1 MYPKVVPI
9 PGNIELVQNSGIQ
22 FIDFDVM
29 LDWNIDDKHNILKI
43 LEKGKF
49 YNKDNQLGFFAP
61 NYPVSGNQIEF
72 EDVNAEEGKSSV
84 TDNECTIIKLS
95 DSLKLFDGAWFP
107 LPFFR
112 DECSKDNLGPTNWV
126 RARIVKVDDPVAISQ
141 YRKKH
146 QESLNGADRKY
157 ESVVNKNSY
166 NYDDSNNYQLAE
178 RETNATT
185 DYSKYEL
192 KEGEEYYR
200 VVLAFDTKTY
210 DRDVDLNYFAPTS
223 MDTENGRLFRLSYK
237 DSKCINFVNAKA
249 AEGREPWVDL
259 WLKNIFSDLYKER
272 IKNNINQVELNK
284 KIENDKEHQ
293 AHYYNLLMF
302 LGFIIDVKPVKFLPN
317 SIKTATTG
325 NSVID
330 VSLILDIGNAR
341 SCGIL
346 VEDDNSVTA
355 ADDSFKG
362 VYPLV
367 IRDLNAP
374 ERVYDQAFSSQIEF
388 SPANFEYNNLSDNS
402 GRVDA
407 FSWPS
412 LVRVGNE
419 ANNLAALKVGNEG
432 MTGLVSPK
440 RYLWSTDRLQNTRWD
455 FNPYSY
461 QIKSDGLKQKQREAA
476 GRYRAHINSMGR
488 YFASNGKA
496 IFALTDEDYDR
507 DNTKSLYSYNSTT
520 TFMIVEILLH
530 ALTQMNS
537 YALRNRS
544 SYSTTP
550 RRLKAIILTTPPCMA
565 IEEKEL
571 YRSCVYQAIGIL
583 WKSLGFDKTSP
594 SEFSYITAS
603 NMLNK
608 IASGE
613 TLPQINP
620 PMPEV
625 HMDWDE
631 AESGQVVYV
640 YNESVK
646 TFAGHSNTFIKYLR
660 RPMVSQRIG
669 EKLKDADGKE
679 LYSARI
685 ASLDIGGGTTDLVIK
700 DYTFKKDVPYTSDD
714 IVPVD
719 IYKDG
724 FKIAGDDVI
733 HDIIKQCILPR
744 LAVPFA
750 KNNIPYKPIFDRLVG
765 DSTTEDSS
773 TAVLR
778 TQFTQQILVKIAYRL
793 MFHMEHLDPYA
804 HSAIVM
810 GTVADFIFGK
820 EVNENLPHNVE
831 RPEPYKLPSKEV
843 LDYVDMVIGETFDN
857 FSIMNFKLKFD
868 IAKINRT
875 ILEGSK
881 FDICR
886 VLNKLGEVLT
896 TFDVDLLLL
905 TGRSSKIPAIR
916 SFFLQRLSLPS
927 SRIVSMHDYRCES
940 WYPFLQ
946 GGEVIGDP
954 KTTAAVGAL
963 ISYLRFNHNKF
974 TNFRFKSMPSLKGN
988 RARFVG
994 ILDNKSHI
1002 SEEAVLYTYESAE
1015 SQAHKTSKDVE
1026 NYDAKFKR
1034 YQGKDDA
1041 FQAPL
1046 ALDLGYR
1053 LLDDTD
1059 FEASP
1064 LYIIEAYNSVDDN
1077 KEIKKAINLRY
1088 DSIDRKEVLGLI
1100 DSLSLNAERKKVI
1113 KEEALKL
1120 LNELE
1125 SGTQDNLDNFKAYL
1139 ENEFNSKIQAQ
1150 VSAEMGPVPTLEN
1163 TQVEEVKKWG
1173 FKVDQEATQAARQA
1187 EYEKQVAQ
1195 YHEAYQARCQ
1205 ALFNQNYQQ
1214 CVEEPYAQHEQNA
1227 GNADSKLYDLLDNS
1241 IDENLNEARKK
1252 IAKELATLSDL
1263 LKKRVKFDIT
1273 LKVVNGS
1280 NSPYPVP
1287 FIAKN
1292 CPDIRPVETFELE
1305 SVYGNDGHNYAH
1317 MFRMYLKTVTG
1328 ERIKYFMN
1336 SGSIDIEGLNPRNMI
1351 QSKLRPNMQQ
1361 QLFNAA
1367 HASKWAASWIE
1378 RNKVFESDLQDKSAQ
1393 MQLELDQSVLALNA
1407 AVNNVAN
1414 RPTIAAFGA
1423 SQAGKSY
1430 LISKMA
1436 AGDESILK
1444 THWDDFEI
1452 DFIKHANPQGKDSE
1466 ATGFA
1471 TRFTHKVAQ
1480 APEGYPVELKIFHEM
1495 DLAMIL
1501 VNSFFEEIGQNDVA
1515 FTQDEQAYINHL
1527 NSLQGY
1533 VDTKART
1540 QYLAMDKQS
1549 LSALGDDN
1557 PANSLDFAH
1566 AFKAEKVQGRKITVG
1581 NTVEY
1586 NYIQVEEVTAFADY
1600 VASHSKAKI
1609 GSYNAMPKFWALLR
1623 DTLPFM
1629 TLEGRVQALKIF
1641 WKDLAAF
1648 NQLYR
1653 LLASELLK
1661 FKGYTKIF
1669 AAKEAFV
1676 SYNQNNGEHA
1686 QQLMQRAGGTIMHI
1700 TQLGKMF
1707 NEQEQIPC
1715 ALVSANLGFN
1725 GVYDI
1730 DEKINV
1736 GISILA
1742 ALSLEL
1748 CFVLENH
1755 GELDDFD
1762 ILDLPGARTRKF
1774 HKFSDQ
1780 AVGESESLVHD
1791 GDDDST
1797 DFFRRGK
1804 VAYLFEYYSNNNAID
1819 QLVFCVGVAKQQEV
1833 DEAFNILTTWVDRN
1847 IGADAK
1853 SRAAKDHSSLT
1864 IVLSRFD
1871 ELLNNSCENLMNGM
1885 PIDLDAAKQNA
1896 FERLIKF
1903 NWFKEW
1909 IPGQPFN
1916 SIFLSRK
1923 PNLGKSIVP
1932 WLEFDDN
1939 KKEIGISSNMSGYI
1953 ESSRRALL
1961 GEEIFNKYILNFE
1974 QALEN
1979 VLTLNDGGVSKI
1991 VAAVKKNA
1999 LSQADRESLQSVKPV
2014 KLMQH
2019 VMSELGPFATRDS
2032 AVALEKAK
2040 KASKE
2045 LAYGLLQ
2052 CNALSPCF
2060 DLLRSLLELPEDS
2073 LVDIY
2078 SQNFTTGS
2086 NAQRF
2091 VQFVCMEYQENLST
2105 LWRKDNTYLSNIA
2118 DNVVKAYRKQLPAF
2132 EVDPNQKNYFPLCFN
2147 DVENRFKTL
2156 DELKA
2161 DIISLFNKLY
2171 IEVGKAFNSSVV
2183 NLKSY
2188 MVQVLLDQENTSEGF
2203 KDSVK
2208 SQVQL
2213 LSFILSDFNLYLGA
2227 NLLPSNEDKKAL
2239 EALKNSKLNEQ
2250 SASVAPASAAAPA
2263 APAINLISDSLD
2275 DLDDF
2280 DDDNDF
2286 TVRGATPKS
2295 AAAPAPAKKALNIP
2309 VGNINPSEFAMHVAQ
2324 KGGVLGYEEGPVN
2337 SFVQKDNYVV
2347 MDANKSDHNV
2357 FRHEYAVDE
2366 TGILPHLNET
2376 SRNFEFNLVSDY
2388 AATLMYMMC
2397 QVNVL
2402 SENRYKFTSDENLL
2416 LCRILS
2422 TMEAV

>member
-29 LDWNIDDKHNILKI
+29 LDWHINDSHNILKI
-43 LEKGKF
+43 LDKVKF
-49 YNKDNQLGFFAP
+49 YNKDNQLGFLAP
-61 NYPVSGNQIEF
+61 KYPLSDTQIEY
-72 EDVNAEEGKSSV
+72 EDVNPDKDGNSV
-84 TDNECTIIKLS
+84 NVNECNLSYKLS
-95 DSLKLFDGAWFP
+95 ESLKLFDGVWFP

-112 DECSKDNLGPTNWV
+112 DECTKDNLGPTNWA

-146 QESLNGADRKY
+146 KESLNGADRKY
-157 ESVVNKNSY
+157 DSVTNN
-166 NYDDSNNYQLAE
+166 NGFNNDDSNEYKLAI
-178 RETNATT
+178 RESNANN
-185 DYSKYEL
+185 DNSDGNL
-192 KEGEEYYR
+192 KDGEEYYR

-237 DSKCINFVNAKA
+237 DSNCINFVNAKA

-272 IKNNINQVELNK
+272 IKNNINQGELNK
-284 KIENDKEHQ
+284 KIEDKKEHQ

-302 LGFIIDVKPVKFLPN
+302 LGFIIDVKPVKFIPN

-520 TFMIVEILLH
+520 TFMIIEILLH

-550 RRLKAIILTTPPCMA
+550 RRLKAIILTTPPCMS

-583 WKSLGFDKTSP
+583 WKSLGFDRTSP

-660 RPMVSQRIG
+660 RPMVNQRIG

-700 DYTFKKDVPYTSDD
+700 DYTFKKDVPYISDD

-765 DSTTEDSS
+765 DSNTEDSS

-804 HSAIVM
+804 HSTIVM

-820 EVNENLPHNVE
+820 ENNNSLPKNVK

-843 LDYVDMVIGETFDN
+843 LDYVDMVIGETFEN

-963 ISYLRFNHNKF
+963 ISYLRFTHNKF
-974 TNFRFKSMPSLKGN
+974 TNFRFKSIPSIKGN

-1015 SQAHKTSKDVE
+1015 SQANQDSKDVE
-1026 NYDAKFKR
+1026 NYEAKFMR
-1034 YQGKDDA
+1034 YQGKNDASKKNNDDS

-1088 DSIDRKEVLGLI
+1088 NSLERKEVLGLI
-1100 DSLSLNAERKKVI
+1100 NSLSLNAERKQVI

-1120 LNELE
+1120 LGALE
-1125 SGTQDNLDNFKAYL
+1125 GDTQDNLDNYKAYL
-1139 ENEFNSKIQAQ
+1139 ENEFKSKIQAQ
-1150 VSAEMGPVPTLEN
+1150 VSSEMGPVPTLEDIPLP
-1163 TQVEEVKKWG
+1163 EIKKKG
-1173 FKVDQEATQAARQA
+1173 FNPFNKVDQEASQAARQA
-1187 EYEKQVAQ
+1187 EYEKRLTQFKQ
-1195 YHEAYQARCQ
+1195 DYEARCMD
-1205 ALFNQNYQQ
+1205 LYKQNYQQ
-1214 CVEEPYAQHEQNA
+1214 CVEEPYAQQEQLGANA
-1227 GNADSKLYDLLDNS
+1227 ESKLYDLLDDS

-1252 IAKELATLSDL
+1252 IAKELATLSEL

-1273 LKVVNGS
+1273 LKVVNGA

-1292 CPDIRPVETFELE
+1292 CPNISHVETFELE
-1305 SVYGNDGHNYAH
+1305 SVLDESGHNYAH

-1351 QSKLRPNMQQ
+1351 
-1361 QLFNAA
+1361 
-1367 HASKWAASWIE
+1367 
-1378 RNKVFESDLQDKSAQ
+1378 
-1393 MQLELDQSVLALNA
+1393 
-1407 AVNNVAN
+1407 
-1414 RPTIAAFGA
+1414 
-1423 SQAGKSY
+1423 
-1430 LISKMA
+1430 
-1436 AGDESILK
+1436 
-1444 THWDDFEI
+1444 
-1452 DFIKHANPQGKDSE
+1452 
-1466 ATGFA
+1466 
-1471 TRFTHKVAQ
+1471 
-1480 APEGYPVELKIFHEM
+1480 
-1495 DLAMIL
+1495 
-1501 VNSFFEEIGQNDVA
+1501 
-1515 FTQDEQAYINHL
+1515 
-1527 NSLQGY
+1527 
-1533 VDTKART
+1533 
-1540 QYLAMDKQS
+1540 
-1549 LSALGDDN
+1549 
-1557 PANSLDFAH
+1557 
-1566 AFKAEKVQGRKITVG
+1566 
-1581 NTVEY
+1581 
-1586 NYIQVEEVTAFADY
+1586 
-1600 VASHSKAKI
+1600 
-1609 GSYNAMPKFWALLR
+1609 
-1623 DTLPFM
+1623 
-1629 TLEGRVQALKIF
+1629 
-1641 WKDLAAF
+1641 
-1648 NQLYR
+1648 
-1653 LLASELLK
+1653 
-1661 FKGYTKIF
+1661 
-1669 AAKEAFV
+1669 
-1676 SYNQNNGEHA
+1676 
-1686 QQLMQRAGGTIMHI
+1686 
-1700 TQLGKMF
+1700 
-1707 NEQEQIPC
+1707 
-1715 ALVSANLGFN
+1715 
-1725 GVYDI
+1725 
-1730 DEKINV
+1730 
-1736 GISILA
+1736 
-1742 ALSLEL
+1742 
-1748 CFVLENH
+1748 
-1755 GELDDFD
+1755 
-1762 ILDLPGARTRKF
+1762 
-1774 HKFSDQ
+1774 
-1780 AVGESESLVHD
+1780 
-1791 GDDDST
+1791 
-1797 DFFRRGK
+1797 
-1804 VAYLFEYYSNNNAID
+1804 
-1819 QLVFCVGVAKQQEV
+1819 
-1833 DEAFNILTTWVDRN
+1833 
-1847 IGADAK
+1847 
-1853 SRAAKDHSSLT
+1853 
-1864 IVLSRFD
+1864 
-1871 ELLNNSCENLMNGM
+1871 
-1885 PIDLDAAKQNA
+1885 
-1896 FERLIKF
+1896 
-1903 NWFKEW
+1903 
-1909 IPGQPFN
+1909 
-1916 SIFLSRK
+1916 
-1923 PNLGKSIVP
+1923 
-1932 WLEFDDN
+1932 
-1939 KKEIGISSNMSGYI
+1939 
-1953 ESSRRALL
+1953 
-1961 GEEIFNKYILNFE
+1961 
-1974 QALEN
+1974 
-1979 VLTLNDGGVSKI
+1979 
-1991 VAAVKKNA
+1991 
-1999 LSQADRESLQSVKPV
+1999 
-2014 KLMQH
+2014 
-2019 VMSELGPFATRDS
+2019 
-2032 AVALEKAK
+2032 
-2040 KASKE
+2040 
-2045 LAYGLLQ
+2045 
-2052 CNALSPCF
+2052 
-2060 DLLRSLLELPEDS
+2060 
-2073 LVDIY
+2073 
-2078 SQNFTTGS
+2078 
-2086 NAQRF
+2086 
-2091 VQFVCMEYQENLST
+2091 
-2105 LWRKDNTYLSNIA
+2105 
-2118 DNVVKAYRKQLPAF
+2118 
-2132 EVDPNQKNYFPLCFN
+2132 
-2147 DVENRFKTL
+2147 
-2156 DELKA
+2156 
-2161 DIISLFNKLY
+2161 
-2171 IEVGKAFNSSVV
+2171 
-2183 NLKSY
+2183 
-2188 MVQVLLDQENTSEGF
+2188 
-2203 KDSVK
+2203 
-2208 SQVQL
+2208 
-2213 LSFILSDFNLYLGA
+2213 
-2227 NLLPSNEDKKAL
+2227 
-2239 EALKNSKLNEQ
+2239 
-2250 SASVAPASAAAPA
+2250 
-2263 APAINLISDSLD
+2263 
-2275 DLDDF
+2275 
-2280 DDDNDF
+2280 
-2286 TVRGATPKS
+2286 
-2295 AAAPAPAKKALNIP
+2295 
-2309 VGNINPSEFAMHVAQ
+2309 
-2324 KGGVLGYEEGPVN
+2324 
-2337 SFVQKDNYVV
+2337 
-2347 MDANKSDHNV
+2347 
-2357 FRHEYAVDE
+2357 
-2366 TGILPHLNET
+2366 
-2376 SRNFEFNLVSDY
+2376 
-2388 AATLMYMMC
+2388 
-2397 QVNVL
+2397 
-2402 SENRYKFTSDENLL
+2402 
-2416 LCRILS
+2416 
-2422 TMEAV
+2422 